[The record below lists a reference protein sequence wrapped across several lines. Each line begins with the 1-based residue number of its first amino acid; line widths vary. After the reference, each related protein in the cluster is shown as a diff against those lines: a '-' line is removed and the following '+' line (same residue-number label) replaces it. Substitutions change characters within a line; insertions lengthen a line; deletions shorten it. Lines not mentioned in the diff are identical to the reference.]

1 MNTLSSLRRLAPVAL
16 CALLALG
23 CTKQGPPLAPVKGKV
38 TVDNQA
44 VTSGHVSLVPVQE
57 GSGTAGMSSG
67 SGGLSAGIIDSSG
80 NYTIFTGGK
89 EGAPLGKYK
98 VTVNPT
104 MVPAGD
110 KGTPAR
116 PYNEKFSNARTTT
129 IEIEV
134 VANPDSGR
142 YDLKLTK

>member
-23 CTKQGPPLAPVKGKV
+23 CTKKGPPLAPVKGKV
-38 TVDNQA
+38 TVDSQP
-44 VTSGHVSLVPVQE
+44 VTSGHVSLVPVQQ
-57 GSGTAGMSSG
+57 GAGTAGMSPG
-67 SGGLSAGIIDSSG
+67 SGGMSAGTIDSGG

-89 EGAPLGKYK
+89 EGAPTGKYK

-104 MVPAGD
+104 MVPTGD
-110 KGTPAR
+110 KGAPAR
-116 PYNEKFSNARTTT
+116 PYNELFTNARTTT

-134 VANPDSGR
+134 VATPEAGR
-142 YDLKLTK
+142 YDLKLTE